1 MGTMARVHTSSTME
15 EAAFHRGSLELV
27 QEGAC
32 TGDLHVED
40 GRVGAAVH
48 VEADELPQL
57 LIGDAALVRQEG
69 PARRHHS
76 PTRALRRDDVE
87 LVGAPQQ
94 AVH

>member
-1 MGTMARVHTSSTME
+1 MGAGTQPY
-15 EAAFHRGSLELV
+15 RGSLELV
-27 QEGAC
+27 LEGAC

-48 VEADELPQL
+48 VETDELPQL

-76 PTRALRRDDVE
+76 STRALRRDDVE
-87 LVGAPQQ
+87 LERICLKKKN
-94 AVH
+94 HSSF